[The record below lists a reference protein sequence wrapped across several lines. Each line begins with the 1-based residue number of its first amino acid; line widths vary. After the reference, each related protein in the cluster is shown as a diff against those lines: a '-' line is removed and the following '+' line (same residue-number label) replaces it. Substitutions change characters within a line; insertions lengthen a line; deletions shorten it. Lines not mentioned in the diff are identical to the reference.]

1 MRDAELSRRELR
13 RALVLNAL
21 AHPVNVL
28 VPAAVLVAAA
38 LLGALWLA
46 PVALVC
52 WLVLAG
58 VTFFD
63 EREAERVG
71 ERVRSGRRRRG
82 RTRADPADFSLEIG
96 ARVKAANSAGASIHA
111 AIEAS
116 RSPLGDVAGEVDEL
130 LAAMHA
136 DAVRAERIQA
146 FLAAESLT
154 AVRRRIA
161 RETREPV
168 RTALEAK
175 LSALERL
182 QQRLDGLLGEM
193 DHVVATL
200 QTVQAEI
207 LASDDLEQAVLEQGA
222 LASQISELRVKV
234 EVMSAGLEE
243 TFAETRVHGSREGVE
258 RDTQGR

>member
-1 MRDAELSRRELR
+1 MRDADLSRRELR

-46 PVALVC
+46 PVALAC

-63 EREAERVG
+63 EREAQRVG
-71 ERVRSGRRRRG
+71 ERVRGGRRRR
-82 RTRADPADFSLEIG
+82 RARSRADPADFSLEIG
-96 ARVKAANSAGASIHA
+96 ARVKAANAAGASIHA

-146 FLAAESLT
+146 FLAAESPA

-161 RETREPV
+161 SEAREPV

-175 LSALERL
+175 LDALTRL

-207 LASDDLEQAVLEQGA
+207 LASDDLEQAALEQGP
-222 LASQISELRVKV
+222 LASQISELRLKV

-243 TFAETRVHGSREGVE
+243 TFAETRVHGGVE